1 MTSEPSNEEMQSHQ
15 RFQWKWI
22 PLALFRPGKGMKGVA
37 AQNRGVWLTPM
48 LTLTLAAL
56 ARVIAAGWVKQT
68 AALSGEI
75 PLPPDF
81 QYYSPEMQAQ
91 YMQAMQATQGPV
103 FNYVFPAI
111 LALLTAWL
119 GWLLLGGLVH
129 LALTMLGGR
138 GDTGVS
144 MNLAAWAGL
153 PFAVRDLVRAIAIVI
168 SRQGID
174 SPGLAGFAPAE
185 AAGFTAYL
193 VAWLPFIDIYL
204 LWHLLLLTVG
214 ARAATSLP
222 RFKAALGVLL
232 PLLLVLAL
240 GALISFGSAQLSD
253 MTITRPF
260 F

>member
-1 MTSEPSNEEMQSHQ
+1 MTTTPDPEPQST
-15 RFQWKWI
+15 RRLQWSWI
-22 PLALFRPGKGMKGVA
+22 PLALFRPGKGMRRVA
-37 AQNRGVWLTPM
+37 AQNRGVWLTPL

-56 ARVIAAGWVKQT
+56 ARVLAAGWVKQT

-81 QYYSPEMQAQ
+81 QYYTPDMQAQ

-129 LALTMLGGR
+129 LVLTMLGGR
-138 GDTGVS
+138 GDTSVS
-144 MNLAAWAGL
+144 MNIAAWAGL
-153 PFAVRDLVRAIAIVI
+153 PFAVRDLVRAVAILI
-168 SRQGID
+168 SRQTID
-174 SPGLAGFAPAE
+174 NPGLAGFAPAE
-185 AAGFTAYL
+185 AAGFMAYL

-204 LWHLLLLTVG
+204 LWHILLLAVG

-222 RFKAALGVLL
+222 RLKATLGVLL
-232 PLLLVLAL
+232 PLLLVIAL
-240 GALISFGSAQLSD
+240 GALISFGAARLGD
-253 MTITRPF
+253 MTVTRPF